1 MRRRPAPTFL
11 TERCGGILM
20 RQRQDAARSGIIR
33 ALTPTRTFVLAL
45 LRRPRSHT
53 VRIFFVALAPGIS
66 PSGRAPFRAVRCPFY
81 FFNSLNE
88 TFPPCFAFWRA
99 CCVFLYTRVSGV
111 AGGLGAALST
121 NFLQVP
127 QRSKNK
133 KSASR
138 KTERCV
144 YTLVH
149 PQSSVYQRT
158 VAHAL

>member
-1 MRRRPAPTFL
+1 MQLDPGDNSSPYPNTHL
-11 TERCGGILM
+11 
-20 RQRQDAARSGIIR
+20 
-33 ALTPTRTFVLAL
+33 FVLAL

-53 VRIFFVALAPGIS
+53 VRIFFFALAPGIAIGS
-66 PSGRAPFRAVRCPFY
+66 RTVPRRTLPVLL
-81 FFNSLNE
+81 FNSLNE